1 MAGFK
6 FDGAD
11 YLAASFEQMAQLT
24 SEEKLSVIMP
34 AAELLAD
41 RHREAIKQTF
51 VQRSGDL
58 AKSIKIEPRI
68 LDDGVSA
75 HVSPKGK
82 HRSSSTGKRFKKDKG
97 GKRRS
102 SGKYSGSNAEVAY
115 ILNYGS
121 PRIAATHWMEYA
133 NEKAEPEIA
142 ESEQNAWNE
151 LLERKGL

>member
-6 FDGAD
+6 FDGFD
-11 YLAASFEQMAQLT
+11 YLTASFETMASL
-24 SEEKLSVIMP
+24 SDDEKLSVITP
-34 AAELLAD
+34 AAELLAE
-41 RHREAIKQTF
+41 RHREAIRKTF

-58 AKSIKIEPRI
+58 ANSIQVEPRV
-68 LDDGVSA
+68 LSDGVSA
-75 HVSPKGK
+75 HVAPKGK